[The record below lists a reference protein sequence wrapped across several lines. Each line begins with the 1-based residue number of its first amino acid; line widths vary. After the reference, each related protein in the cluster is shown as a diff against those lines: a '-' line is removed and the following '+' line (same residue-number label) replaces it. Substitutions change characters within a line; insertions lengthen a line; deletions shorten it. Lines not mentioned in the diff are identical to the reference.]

1 MTQGCRL
8 DSLITLQPLKGRGGG
23 SLRAE
28 LVPVPAVSHPW
39 HPHPTV
45 KQLLLLTHFTDEKGE
60 VQRGKGPA
68 CGCGRQVV

>member
-1 MTQGCRL
+1 MSFGFLNHSAAIERA
-8 DSLITLQPLKGRGGG
+8 GGG